1 MVDIIQLTEGQNE
14 IKDRERNSSPLFLFP
29 GFRARTLVLSCFW
42 NINCTNG
49 PLGSQAFGLYYYSR
63 GTEPLTCGFR
73 CYFHIESVS
82 IELTCRIWT
91 PAGVQRT
98 TCWSEENPQNILK
111 LGFLYCEPIWVNQF
125 VFLVEADGYASE
137 TIPDIPAILISFF
150 FFYSH
155 INSSHH

>member
-1 MVDIIQLTEGQNE
+1 MFLNEISIWICGLNRWCSPRMVDIIQLTEVQNE

-49 PLGSQAFGLYYYSR
+49 SLGSQAFGLYYYSR

-82 IELTCRIWT
+82 IELTCRIPSWSPENYLLEWGEPPKHIEIGSRNLIGNKSCQFT
-91 PAGVQRT
+91 QRF
-98 TCWSEENPQNILK
+98 NLFQ
-111 LGFLYCEPIWVNQF
+111 LYMQS
-125 VFLVEADGYASE
+125 LY
-137 TIPDIPAILISFF
+137 L
-150 FFYSH
+150 
-155 INSSHH
+155 